1 MRRGKWWNPKDFF
14 RRVKLRLAEEYYR
27 QKYKDRALKAILEN
41 NNSYLDF
48 DCVND
53 AVRDANRNREGQ
65 KASSQ
70 MVIEQM
76 RQAGT
81 IRGQKLREAGG
92 ELKREI
98 VEEILRPIAT
108 GQISNESQIREK
120 LTAFVV
126 AHPDD
131 PDILSIF
138 GRDTSQYRVLADF
151 LPAIYWRW
159 VNRLKHFWLTAQG
172 LMN

>member
-1 MRRGKWWNPKDFF
+1 
-14 RRVKLRLAEEYYR
+14 
-27 QKYKDRALKAILEN
+27 
-41 NNSYLDF
+41 
-48 DCVND
+48 
-53 AVRDANRNREGQ
+53 
-65 KASSQ
+65 

-151 LPAIYWRW
+151 FASDLLEMGEQTKAFLADSSRAYELIDQQISIKLA
-159 VNRLKHFWLTAQG
+159 NTS
-172 LMN
+172 